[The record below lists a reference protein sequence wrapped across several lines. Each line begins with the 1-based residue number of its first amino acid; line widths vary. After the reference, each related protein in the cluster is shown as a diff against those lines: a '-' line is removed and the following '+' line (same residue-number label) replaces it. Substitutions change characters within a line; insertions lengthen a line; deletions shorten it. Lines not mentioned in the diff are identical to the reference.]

1 MPFFARK
8 HACFKKVDTQPKKP
22 KHPQNLQIDWS
33 FSAGIDPKISF
44 NTAFILGIAY
54 LTKA

>member
-8 HACFKKVDTQPKKP
+8 HACFKKVDTQPKNP